1 MITENQKTPEGFA
14 VELYFDQQ
22 TEHEL
27 RGFREKVYAAGV
39 TPVIGNMGDRPHV
52 SLAVFNKIDLAC
64 IKDQVEELAA
74 RFTKFEVM
82 LSAVGTFPTPDN
94 VLFLSPVPS
103 SQLLHIHEVV
113 HKQLDCAHL
122 RSSAYYHPGKWLPHC
137 TVELD
142 LPDAQF
148 PLALKAA
155 QHFFAPVKGEFV
167 SLGIVS
173 FRPIEYLAE
182 YQLQK
187 ENE

>member
-1 MITENQKTPEGFA
+1 MIAENQKTPEGFA

-27 RGFREKVYAAGV
+27 RGFREKVYASGV
-39 TPVIGNMGDRPHV
+39 TPVIGNLGDRPHV
-52 SLAVFNKIDLAC
+52 SLAVFSEIDIPCL
-64 IKDQVEELAA
+64 KDLVNGFAARLPAFTVALAA
-74 RFTKFEVM
+74 I
-82 LSAVGTFPTPDN
+82 GTFPTPDN
-94 VLFLSPVPS
+94 VLFLSPVPTL
-103 SQLLHIHEVV
+103 QLLHIHEEF
-113 HKQLDCAHL
+113 HQQLNCAHL
-122 RSSAYYHPGKWLPHC
+122 RSSSYYHPGKWVPHC

-142 LPDAQF
+142 LPDEQF

-155 QHFFAPVKGEFV
+155 QRFFSTVEGKFA

-187 ENE
+187 ENA